1 MTAIMLAVELA
12 GIAAG
17 VALIL
22 IAEKLLGDQSG

>member
-1 MTAIMLAVELA
+1 VTVTAVMVVVELA

-22 IAEKLLGDQSG
+22 IAEKLLGE